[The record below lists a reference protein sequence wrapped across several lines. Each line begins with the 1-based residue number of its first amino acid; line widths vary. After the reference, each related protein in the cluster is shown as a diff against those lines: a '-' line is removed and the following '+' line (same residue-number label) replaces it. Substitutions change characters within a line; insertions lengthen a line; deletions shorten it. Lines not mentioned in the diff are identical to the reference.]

1 MQRLQEPSLCSCRL
15 VFLAPLVALF
25 LVGSPTE
32 SQEPARHSV
41 VPLHK
46 MPSEQWVE
54 KVWGDPS
61 RPGEPFVMRIHNDA
75 GYVVLPHT
83 HPIDENIV
91 VVHGVWALGTGRQF
105 DRSALESLELGA
117 YGFVPKTMAHFAWS
131 KTETIIQMYGI
142 GPFGSTL
149 VDPVYELT
157 EKGVLVLTSLLQPGS
172 PTQSS
177 PPDCFVLQIGTR
189 VHSEA
194 GDGTVVGAR
203 CSPANQLTQY
213 WVRKPN
219 GERFWATA
227 QELKPM

>member
-1 MQRLQEPSLCSCRL
+1 MKRIKEAAMFSFRSL
-15 VFLAPLVALF
+15 FLAPLLALC
-25 LVGSPTE
+25 LVGNPAE

-46 MPSEQWVE
+46 IPSEQWVE
-54 KVWGDPS
+54 KVWGDPG
-61 RPGEPFVMRIHNDA
+61 RPGEAFVIRIHNDA

-83 HPIDENIV
+83 HPIDEHIV
-91 VVHGVWALGTGRQF
+91 VVQGVWSLGMGRHF
-105 DRSALESLELGA
+105 DRSALEPLELGA
-117 YGFVPKTMAHFAWS
+117 YGFVPRTMAHFAWS
-131 KTETIIQMYGI
+131 KTETIVQVHGI
-142 GPFGSTL
+142 GPFASAV

-157 EKGVLVLTSLLQPGS
+157 EKGVFLLTSLLQPGS

-177 PPDCFVLQIGTR
+177 PPDCFVLKIGTR
-189 VHSEA
+189 VHSDA
-194 GDGTVVGAR
+194 GEGTVVGAR